1 MCLEQWQ
8 DPRVWVVQRR
18 VIVDEQAACDHGQL
32 SAQTMMRID
41 QGKLGYHVVLMVPLL
56 AASWSE
62 QVRKRAPNHGSKMSR
77 RADEDAGE
85 ILVNRGCFFV
95 LVGTKAG
102 EDETKRISGRAKRP
116 RDHAANDTG
125 RNPLDIVED
134 PLGVDFIAARSL
146 NQTDQW
152 VSRIVANERCIRT
165 LRERLSGVESARAVQ
180 RFGALTSK
188 YGKLL
193 AVVKKAVFAIVFVV
207 IHTLGCHR

>member
-95 LVGTKAG
+95 LVGT
-102 EDETKRISGRAKRP
+102 
-116 RDHAANDTG
+116 
-125 RNPLDIVED
+125 
-134 PLGVDFIAARSL
+134 L
-146 NQTDQW
+146 NQSDQW